1 MNMGLRT
8 NIRLLPLCLSI
19 AFGSWAQVSSPTGQ
33 ANSKPQN
40 PAASPSTRAPKLE
53 PSQKTAAQVQPEEP
67 PVPVKTEVGTL
78 EGGSYRIDIPENWN
92 HNLVVYY
99 HGYEAKAH
107 IYQQE
112 HPSGRILQ
120 KILNRGYAVVQSGY
134 AGGRV
139 ANPSYEQVCT
149 GTTGHAEVV
158 QITFDPQV
166 VSFDDLLHV
175 FFTIHDP
182 TTLNRQGGDVGTQY
196 RSAIFYH
203 TPDQKAAAERVIA
216 ELQNEHV
223 WDDPIVT
230 ELKPLESFYP
240 AEEYHRDYF
249 RRNPNQG
256 YCSAVIAPKV
266 AKVRKIY
273 LDKLKQPVA

>member
-1 MNMGLRT
+1 M
-8 NIRLLPLCLSI
+8 
-19 AFGSWAQVSSPTGQ
+19 
-33 ANSKPQN
+33 
-40 PAASPSTRAPKLE
+40 
-53 PSQKTAAQVQPEEP
+53 
-67 PVPVKTEVGTL
+67 
-78 EGGSYRIDIPENWN
+78 
-92 HNLVVYY
+92 
-99 HGYEAKAH
+99 
-107 IYQQE
+107 
-112 HPSGRILQ
+112 
-120 KILNRGYAVVQSGY
+120 
-134 AGGRV
+134 

-182 TTLNRQGGDVGTQY
+182 TTLNRQGVDVGTQY

-216 ELQNEHV
+216 ELQREHV

-230 ELKPLESFYP
+230 ELKPFEAFYP
-240 AEEYHRDYF
+240 AEEYHRDYY

-266 AKVRKIY
+266 AKVRKLF
-273 LDKLKQPVA
+273 LDKLKQPA